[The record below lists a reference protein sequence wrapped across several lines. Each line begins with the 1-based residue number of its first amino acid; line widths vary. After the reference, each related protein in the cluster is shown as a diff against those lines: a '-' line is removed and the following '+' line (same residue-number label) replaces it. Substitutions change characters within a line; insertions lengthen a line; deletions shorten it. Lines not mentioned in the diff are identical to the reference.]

1 MEVEQDKVDVK
12 EVFIVQIPLKF
23 NMKIGRTCQHIH
35 TGNQDHIMH
44 GHGPWIYYIILR
56 TVTNRE
62 TNSGYWHVAI

>member
-1 MEVEQDKVDVK
+1 MEVERDKVDVK

-35 TGNQDHIMH
+35 TGNQDHMH

-62 TNSGYWHVAI
+62 TNSGYWWIAI